1 VRGTGIAGVIG
12 LGIFALIIADI
23 WGNPNGT
30 NAAGSQIVAL
40 EKNFGS
46 QATGHG

>member
-1 VRGTGIAGVIG
+1 MRGTGIAAVIG

-23 WGNPNGT
+23 WTHPSGT
-30 NAAGSQIVAL
+30 EAAGSSIVSL

-46 QATGHG
+46 QATGNG